1 VKPVLALAFAHGLA
15 AVLAMPAAAAVP
27 APAEVK
33 AAWRPSDA
41 QLLDRD
47 GVPLESLRID
57 MAARRQPWV
66 PLADM
71 SPALGRAV
79 LQAEDQRFMEHGG
92 IDFQAVGQA
101 AWDNLFRAQ
110 GRGQA
115 RLRGASTITMQLA
128 GLLDPALAARA
139 SGRSWGR
146 KWDQALAAREL
157 EAGWSKQQILE
168 AYLNL
173 ASFRGELQGIGAA
186 ARGLFGKA
194 PSGLDT
200 GESAILASLLRAPG
214 APVRELARRACA
226 LAAELKAASS
236 CATIEWQ
243 AEVALN
249 HPAAGLRQEP
259 PQVARLLRQAGEKPF
274 EAGRQLRST
283 LDAGLQRFASAT
295 LKRHVAELAE
305 RNVGDGAVVVLDN
318 ASGEILAYVAN
329 TGAGEVDG
337 AAALRQAGSTLKPFL
352 YELAIERGLLSA
364 ASLLDDTPV
373 GIPTVGGLYVPQN
386 YDRRYH
392 AVASVRTSLAGSLN
406 IPAVRTLMLTGLER
420 FHARLRE
427 VGISSL
433 TEAADFYGY
442 SLALGSADV
451 SLLELTNA
459 YRTLAN
465 GGLQGGVTLRPRT
478 PETRRRVLDERA
490 AFIVGDILSDRGARS
505 VTFGL
510 RNELAT
516 SFWSAVKTGTSKDM
530 RDNWCVGYSSRYT
543 VGVWVGNFDGR
554 PMWDVSG
561 VSGAA
566 PVWRDVMDY
575 LHRDRSSRA
584 PTPPPGLVRQ
594 AVAFEPEVEPP
605 RTEWFVRGTETARV
619 ELLAPAQRQARIVYP
634 VDSSLIAL
642 DPDIPERLQRVR
654 FQAQGANGLAFMLD
668 DARVEEAELAA
679 GWAPAP
685 GRHELRLERQD
696 GRTVARAR
704 FEVRGGAQP
713 AQSAQSAQ
721 LVSTFSTSSGG
732 SSASS
737 TSPNGVGIGT
747 NSGESER

>member
-1 VKPVLALAFAHGLA
+1 LYAVLVALALTAP
-15 AVLAMPAAAAVP
+15 AMAAVP
-27 APAEVK
+27 TPAQVK
-33 AAWRPSDA
+33 AAWQPSDV
-41 QLLDRD
+41 QLLDRH
-47 GVPLESLRID
+47 GVPLESVRID

-66 PLADM
+66 ALADI
-71 SPALGRAV
+71 SPGLGRAV
-79 LQAEDQRFMEHGG
+79 MQAEDQRFMEHGG
-92 IDFQAVGQA
+92 IDLKAVGQA
-101 AWDNLFRAQ
+101 AWDNLFRVQ
-110 GRGQA
+110 RGSSE

-139 SGRSWGR
+139 AGRSWR
-146 KWDQALAAREL
+146 QKWDQALAAREL

-173 ASFRGELQGIGAA
+173 ASFRGELQGVGAA

-194 PSGLDT
+194 PSSLDL
-200 GESAILASLLRAPG
+200 GESAILASLLRGPG
-214 APVRELARRACA
+214 ASTRELARRACS

-243 AEVALN
+243 VEVALGRPGAAFQQP
-249 HPAAGLRQEP
+249 PA
-259 PQVARLLRQAGEKPF
+259 QVARLLLDGGKGE
-274 EAGRQLRST
+274 RVLRST
-283 LDAGLQRFASAT
+283 LDAKLQRFAAMT
-295 LKRHVAELAE
+295 LRRHLAELAD

-318 ASGEILAYVAN
+318 DSGEILAYVAN
-329 TGAGEVDG
+329 AGAGAGEVDG
-337 AAALRQAGSTLKPFL
+337 VAALRQAGSTLKPFL
-352 YELAIERGLLSA
+352 YELAIERGVLHA

-373 GIPTVGGLYVPQN
+373 DIPTVGGLYVPQN

-392 AVASVRTSLAGSLN
+392 EVASVRTSLAGSLN

-420 FHARLRE
+420 FHERLRE
-427 VGISSL
+427 VGLSSL

-465 GGLQGGVTLRPRT
+465 GGMQGSATLRARG
-478 PETRRRVLDERA
+478 PEKRRRVFDEKA

-530 RDNWCVGYSSRYT
+530 RDNWCVGFTSRYT
-543 VGVWVGNFDGR
+543 VGVWVGNFDGQ

-566 PVWRDVMDY
+566 PVWRDLMDY
-575 LHRDRSSRA
+575 LHRDSPSRA
-584 PTPPPGLVRQ
+584 PAAPAGLVRQ
-594 AVAFEPEVEPP
+594 SVAFTPAVEPP
-605 RTEWFVRGTETARV
+605 RSEWFLRGTETASV
-619 ELLAPAQRQARIVYP
+619 ELLAPSQRQPKIVYP
-634 VDSSLIAL
+634 ADSSLIAL

-654 FQAQGANGLAFMLD
+654 FLAQGERGLAWVLD
-668 DARVEEAELAA
+668 GEKLEQDAVDA
-679 GWAPAP
+679 GWAPAQ
-685 GRHELRLERQD
+685 GKHELKLVRQD
-696 GRTVARAR
+696 GRAVASAR
-704 FEVRGGAQP
+704 FEVRGG
-713 AQSAQSAQ
+713 AQ

-732 SSASS
+732 SSAKSTPSS
-737 TSPNGVGIGT
+737 GEY
-747 NSGESER
+747 SGESER